1 MSRIGGV
8 LSSVVAAVALLFA
21 VAGGAAPVTVTTPPP
36 PAAPAASAAPSTAP
50 APAAVVK
57 LDINSAT
64 GDQLATLE
72 GIGKIRSA
80 AIVSGRP
87 YKRKD
92 ELVKRKI
99 LPAAVYSK
107 IKDQII
113 ASQS

>member
-1 MSRIGGV
+1 MT
-8 LSSVVAAVALLFA
+8 AHDA
-21 VAGGAAPVTVTTPPP
+21 TPCKLHQ
-36 PAAPAASAAPSTAP
+36 AHEQLRP
-50 APAAVVK
+50 APADTLLRSVK
-57 LDINSAT
+57 LDINSASA
-64 GDQLATLE
+64 DQLATLE

-99 LPAAVYSK
+99 IPAAVYTK

>member
-8 LSSVVAAVALLFA
+8 FSNVVAVVALLFA
-21 VAGGAAPVTVTTPPP
+21 IELQAAPVTVTTPPP
-36 PAAPAASAAPSTAP
+36 AQTPPAATAPSASAPAAA
-50 APAAVVK
+50 K

-64 GDQLATLE
+64 AEQLATLE

-87 YKRKD
+87 YLRKD

-99 LPAAVYSK
+99 LPAAVYAR

>member
-1 MSRIGGV
+1 
-8 LSSVVAAVALLFA
+8 VAAAIALL
-21 VAGGAAPVTVTTPPP
+21 VVMPGQAAPVTVTTPPP
-36 PAAPAASAAPSTAP
+36 QTAPTPAVAPTAAPA
-50 APAAVVK
+50 K
-57 LDINSAT
+57 LDINSASA
-64 GDQLATLE
+64 DQLATLE
-72 GIGKIRSA
+72 GIGPIRSA

-99 LPAAVYSK
+99 LPTAVYTK

>member
-1 MSRIGGV
+1 MKRIGGV
-8 LSSVVAAVALLFA
+8 FSSVLAALTLAFA
-21 VAGGAAPVTVTTPPP
+21 MQGQAAPVTVTTPPP
-36 PAAPAASAAPSTAP
+36 AQT
-50 APAAVVK
+50 APAAVAK

-64 GDQLATLE
+64 ADQLATLQ
-72 GIGKIRSA
+72 GIGPIRSA

-99 LPAAVYSK
+99 IPAAVYTK